1 MAIIQAFKCQE
12 SSCILKE
19 TTMEERM
26 TKAELISLLEGRRAE
41 WDALVARVPAE
52 RLTEPGATGHW
63 SVKDIIAHMTSY
75 ERWFADR
82 LAERLRGE
90 TYTPT
95 AEDTM
100 GEARNDLFY
109 ERDKDLPLA
118 DVQEQSRRA
127 FDELMSGVRANDEA
141 FLIEPQLMPG
151 VPVPV
156 TVWKMLRGDV
166 YDHYPEHVASVAAWL
181 EELQAS

>member
-1 MAIIQAFKCQE
+1 
-12 SSCILKE
+12 
-19 TTMEERM
+19 MEERM
-26 TKAELISLLEGRRAE
+26 TKAELIGLLEERRAA
-41 WDALVARVPAE
+41 WDALVARIPAE
-52 RLTEPGATGHW
+52 RMVEPGVAGHW
-63 SVKDIIAHMTSY
+63 SVKDIIAHLTNY

-95 AEDTM
+95 EEDTM
-100 GEARNDLFY
+100 GEARNDLLY

-118 DVQEQSRRA
+118 DVLEQSRRA
-127 FDELMSGVRANDEA
+127 FTDLIAGVRANDEA

-151 VPVPV
+151 IPVPL

-166 YDHYPEHVASVAAWL
+166 YDHYPEHIPSVTAWL
-181 EELQAS
+181 EGREAS